1 MEKYF
6 IRIKSHR
13 FVENKEGHFINR
25 ITTVKEYN
33 IETNNNSQDFILEI
47 LERGI
52 DKEAREIDITI
63 YRKEE

>member
-1 MEKYF
+1 MEKYY

-13 FVENKEGHFINR
+13 FVENKEGCFINR
-25 ITTVKEYN
+25 ITTVKEYR

-52 DKEAREIDITI
+52 DKEASEIDITI
-63 YRKEE
+63 CRKEE